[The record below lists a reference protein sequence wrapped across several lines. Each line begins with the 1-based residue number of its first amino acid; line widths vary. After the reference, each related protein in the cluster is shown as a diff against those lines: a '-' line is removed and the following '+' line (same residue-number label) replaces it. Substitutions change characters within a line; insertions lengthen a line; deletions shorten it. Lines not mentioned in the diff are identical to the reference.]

1 MLLWYENP
9 PIVILN
15 QTTTYER
22 MSDSYLSETKITGDN
37 FLDFKNKMIVS
48 PTHTC
53 IYQSCSGN
61 KPYIFGFLWANI
73 IYYTSLVNIIF

>member
-1 MLLWYENP
+1 MKETFVKNNRRQVMCFCDTKTP
-9 PIVILN
+9 PIIILN

-53 IYQSCSGN
+53 IYRLHMFLEEIPNPN
-61 KPYIFGFLWANI
+61 K
-73 IYYTSLVNIIF
+73 

>member
-1 MLLWYENP
+1 M
-9 PIVILN
+9 N

-48 PTHTC
+48 STHVFINHVPETNR
-53 IYQSCSGN
+53 IFLFLY
-61 KPYIFGFLWANI
+61 KLILYI
-73 IYYTSLVNIIF
+73 SLVNIIF